1 MPLSFSELF
10 IYLLP
15 GVLAFWVF
23 KRSVQE
29 NLDNRN
35 ENTQIAIS
43 LLFGLLSL
51 ALLSFVH
58 YALIPLG
65 EISEYISPY
74 AISLIMPREGN
85 ETQLFLFGNLK
96 FWTSYFT
103 LWGLSL
109 LVGMLCAWIR
119 EKGWGPTTICSN
131 FVNNRLHRTHQTPS
145 ESSLVSLIDGMTE
158 KNCDPSLIKIYSL
171 GGDKPLFGWFN
182 GYSES
187 SKEMSLDLLEYCD
200 DISALNELIASEP
213 RKCVVNYAVGF
224 VIEFIEVDEKRAEEI
239 RQTLFNSF

>member
-1 MPLSFSELF
+1 MGGLLMPLSFSELF

-65 EISEYISPY
+65 EISEYFSPY

-96 FWTSYFT
+96 F
-103 LWGLSL
+103 
-109 LVGMLCAWIR
+109 
-119 EKGWGPTTICSN
+119 
-131 FVNNRLHRTHQTPS
+131 
-145 ESSLVSLIDGMTE
+145 
-158 KNCDPSLIKIYSL
+158 
-171 GGDKPLFGWFN
+171 
-182 GYSES
+182 
-187 SKEMSLDLLEYCD
+187 
-200 DISALNELIASEP
+200 
-213 RKCVVNYAVGF
+213 
-224 VIEFIEVDEKRAEEI
+224 
-239 RQTLFNSF
+239 